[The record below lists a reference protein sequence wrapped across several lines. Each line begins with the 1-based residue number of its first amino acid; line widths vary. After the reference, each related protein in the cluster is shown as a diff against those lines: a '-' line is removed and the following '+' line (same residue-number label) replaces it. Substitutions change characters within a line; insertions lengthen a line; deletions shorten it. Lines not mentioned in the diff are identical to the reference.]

1 MAVLLYIP
9 NSCNTRMYLKLQVD
23 LTHQIIRSD
32 IDTVGLKLMKIQHI
46 FCLPRS
52 YSMNTNTQVCFSLD
66 DDDMH
71 AISDPS
77 SVKGA
82 L

>member
-1 MAVLLYIP
+1 
-9 NSCNTRMYLKLQVD
+9 
-23 LTHQIIRSD
+23 
-32 IDTVGLKLMKIQHI
+32 MKIQHI

-71 AISDPS
+71 AISDRS
-77 SVKGA
+77 SVKEHYRGEA
-82 L
+82 KCWSEDRLSAVVTFYLPLKAHSIGLILL